1 MSTTVT
7 LEETSLSSSKEAP
20 PQTVALKSLPVD
32 NTLGSEEQLF
42 RDVSENQLAQ
52 WKIAVILTLVSLM
65 YMISTV
71 LSGILAVGLPKIA
84 KSIDLDEGLLLWY
97 VPYMG
102 DSY

>member
-1 MSTTVT
+1 
-7 LEETSLSSSKEAP
+7 
-20 PQTVALKSLPVD
+20 
-32 NTLGSEEQLF
+32 
-42 RDVSENQLAQ
+42 
-52 WKIAVILTLVSLM
+52 M

-102 DSY
+102 D

>member
-7 LEETSLSSSKEAP
+7 LEETSLSSKGAP

-42 RDVSENQLAQ
+42 RDVSENQPAQ
-52 WKIAVILTLVSLM
+52 WKIVVILTLVSLM

-71 LSGILAVGLPKIA
+71 LSGILSVGLPKIA

-102 DSY
+102 DY